1 MGSTRIPRYVL
12 GFMLATLVAG
22 WAGASETGDPRQA
35 IERYDAAW
43 AARDKAT
50 LEELI
55 APDFVYFTSKGGEWS
70 RARWLAFMLSPAYRL
85 DAARRTEIVV
95 HSTGDV
101 AIAST
106 RWIGNGSFEGR
117 PFRDDQRCSMAI
129 VREGGSW
136 RILSEH
142 CTQIVQ

>member
-1 MGSTRIPRYVL
+1 MGGIQAPGYVL
-12 GFMLATLVAG
+12 GFMLATLAAG
-22 WAGASETGDPRQA
+22 GIGAREADGPQQA

-43 AARDKAT
+43 AARDKAA

-70 RARWLAFMLSPAYRL
+70 RSRWLAFMLSPAYTL
-85 DAARRTEIVV
+85 EAAMRTEIVV

-106 RWIGNGSFEGR
+106 RWVGNGSFEER
-117 PFRDDQRCSMAI
+117 PFRDDQRCSMVIA
-129 VREGGSW
+129 RDAGSW

-142 CTQIVQ
+142 CTQILQ

>member
-1 MGSTRIPRYVL
+1 MRGIHMLRYVL
-12 GFMLATLVAG
+12 GFILATLAAEG
-22 WAGASETGDPRQA
+22 AGARETGSPQQA

-43 AARDKAT
+43 VARDKAA
-50 LEELI
+50 LEKLI

-70 RARWLAFMLSPAYRL
+70 RSRWLAFMLSPAYAL
-85 DAARRTEIVV
+85 EAAKRTEIVV

-106 RWIGNGSFEGR
+106 RWVGNGSFEGR
-117 PFRDDQRCSMAI
+117 PFRDDQRCSMTIA
-129 VREGGSW
+129 RDAGSW

-142 CTQIVQ
+142 CTQIIR